1 MEKDNLQVDV
11 VIGID
16 NSYFQKVIKEGIFIL
31 YKLENVKYIFDWII
45 KNFDLEFYLMFYD
58 YGVIVIVYKKN
69 EVLNLFKIFEE
80 FIKFEWKGKFIVEN
94 LLMSFMGMVFFFW
107 IIVVYGDKWFYYWE
121 VLRENDVIVVKGW
134 FVGWEMWDKGQV
146 FFFLLVMLL
155 IWYIVCVIIMILVLE
170 LCFLVILFMCRQRVL
185 GQ

>member
-1 MEKDNLQVDV
+1 M
-11 VIGID
+11 
-16 NSYFQKVIKEGIFIL
+16 

-134 FVGWEMWDKGQV
+134 FVGWFVG

-170 LCFLVILFMCRQRVL
+170 LCFLVILFMCR
-185 GQ
+185 